1 MAGGGG
7 SQLLEALDRSQSK
20 KDGGFSNCG
29 FYNSEDSEDDTEKDE
44 ANLLSLDESDD
55 VDLQITEQKPKHHR
69 TGTARALGETIR
81 TYERRGRTLHLR
93 ALKGNAIGLNM
104 LGTSKKLG
112 ENAQN
117 IPVSSGTMVHGR
129 IFHHANIPRST
140 VKTAAQSL
148 EKRDRKEYPAHVQ
161 KVESDP
167 GRVHTSPRSENMQER
182 KEEPDFESSEPEK
195 IKRKV
200 QQRRRSSIQ
209 ESDISL
215 SHTPQMCLTHQEL
228 MRQTEDLQFC
238 ALCVKENKKTK
249 CQSIGGSQRLC
260 KQPIALN
267 ELSPLSRPS
276 IHQIDGRT
284 ANLGFKVKT
293 FYRSSCNQQT
303 PSDTFLEHESPRFQ
317 QCPANGK
324 FGLANEGN
332 ISKATKNMRLRSTGP
347 SEPNDPIVLSS
358 DDEDNASTG
367 STNRIE
373 SISPRPAD
381 SACSSPAPSSGKV
394 EAALKENSFILE
406 QKFCNSNTDA
416 ANTTALPRKAKM
428 KDQFGNAVTS
438 TPVKRRKVLTLET
451 PPDPALEPYP
461 NCESLILNCR
471 SVRIGSFYREAIEH
485 VVLSMDFIAIKWE
498 VLPENGGSQE
508 LVLKTSE
515 LTKSE
520 WCAVRKLPVV
530 FFQTVP
536 AACQS
541 LRSHLKLSR
550 ENGTG
555 WYDCRAAN
563 LEEQFIVLIFENAPD
578 MQATAV
584 LEKILYTI
592 GKKNGMPNF
601 FIKIPFEDAN
611 GRLVAFTKSSEDIP
625 MLGSTQKENLKKNV
639 GTETRMKLRN
649 SSQLQFFGDDE
660 GDTHTVFVGPV
671 EKLFV
676 YPPPPAKG
684 GISVT
689 NEDLHCL
696 NEGEFLNDVIID
708 FYLKYLVLEKLR
720 KDADRIHIFSSFFYK
735 RLNQRERRNLQ
746 DTANLTLQQRRH
758 GRVKTWTR
766 HVDIFQKD
774 FIFVP
779 LNEAAHWFLAVI
791 CFPGLEKPEH
801 YPNPYYQ
808 EVSSP
813 APVGEGDNTS
823 TSLPQNTSE
832 TTLEG
837 GSSKSPLKKT
847 LSTGTD
853 AIDTLGAKRSHSLT
867 RHRSRK
873 SDQGHQEVDISMKS
887 VFSDSE
893 TCTDDIN
900 GTTNE
905 CKTPV
910 KPTDG
915 LHRIQISYR
924 ETEDD
929 AKKSEDE
936 FIDFS
941 DDQDNTDE
949 CSDDAGLADEN
960 YTSEAGNWHRKQFFC
975 KQPCILLMDSLKGPS
990 RSTVVKTL
998 REYLEVEWEV
1008 RKGSKRS
1015 FSKDFMKGSSP
1026 RVPQQN
1032 NFSDCG
1038 VYILQ
1043 YVESFFENPIQ
1054 SFDLPM
1060 NLMDWFPQQRMKT
1073 KREEIRNLILTL
1085 QGLQSKDKKGNK
1097 DLSTTQHATQ
1107 EKPEPGISSG
1117 SD

>member
-7 SQLLEALDRSQSK
+7 SQLLEALDRSQSR
-20 KDGGFSNCG
+20 KDGGFSNCS

-55 VDLQITEQKPKHHR
+55 ADLQITEQKPKHLR
-69 TGTARALGETIR
+69 SGTARALGDSIK
-81 TYERRGRTLHLR
+81 TYERRGRTLHFT

-104 LGTSKKLG
+104 LGASKKLG

-117 IPVSSGTMVHGR
+117 IPVTSGTIVQGR
-129 IFHHANIPRST
+129 IFHHTNIPRST
-140 VKTAAQSL
+140 VKTAAQ
-148 EKRDRKEYPAHVQ
+148 RKEYPAHVQ
-161 KVESDP
+161 KVDSDQ
-167 GRVHTSPRSENMQER
+167 GRLHTSLKSENVQER
-182 KEEPDFESSEPEK
+182 KEDSNFESEPEK
-195 IKRKV
+195 IKRKA
-200 QQRRRSSIQ
+200 QQRRHSSVP
-209 ESDISL
+209 ECDMSL
-215 SHTPQMCLTHQEL
+215 TRTPQMCLTLPEGV
-228 MRQTEDLQFC
+228 RQAEELQFC
-238 ALCVKENKKTK
+238 TVCVKENKKTK
-249 CQSIGGSQRLC
+249 CQSTESSQRLC

-267 ELSPLSRPS
+267 ELSPLPRPA

-284 ANLGFKVKT
+284 AKLAFNVKS
-293 FYRSSCNQQT
+293 FYSSTCNQLI
-303 PSDTFLEHESPRFQ
+303 PNDFVQ
-317 QCPANGK
+317 QYPANGK
-324 FGLANEGN
+324 LASEGN
-332 ISKATKNMRLRSTGP
+332 TSKAAKNMRLRSAGS

-394 EAALKENSFILE
+394 EAALKENSFTFE
-406 QKFCNSNTDA
+406 HKFCNSAIDA
-416 ANTTALPRKAKM
+416 ASTIALPRKAKM
-428 KDQFGNAVTS
+428 KDQFGNTVS
-438 TPVKRRKVLTLET
+438 RTPVKRRKVFAPET
-451 PPDPALEPYP
+451 PPEPAPDANS
-461 NCESLILNCR
+461 NCESLVMNCR
-471 SVRIGSFYREAIEH
+471 SVRIGSYYREAIEH
-485 VVLSMDFIAIKWE
+485 VVFSMDFITIRWE
-498 VLPENGGSQE
+498 VLPEDGNSQE
-508 LVLKTSE
+508 LVLYPSE
-515 LTKSE
+515 LTKCE

-530 FFQTVP
+530 FFQTLP

-541 LRSHLKLSR
+541 LRSRLKLSR

-555 WYDCRAAN
+555 WYDCRATN

-578 MQATAV
+578 MKATV
-584 LEKILYTI
+584 GFETILYNI
-592 GKKNGMPNF
+592 GIKNGIKNF

-611 GRLVAFTKSSEDIP
+611 GRLVAFTKNSEDIP
-625 MLGSTQKENLKKNV
+625 VMGSTQKENIEKNAA
-639 GTETRMKLRN
+639 TETRMKLRN

-671 EKLFV
+671 EKLIV

-746 DTANLTLQQRRH
+746 PPANLTLQQRRH

-808 EVSSP
+808 GVSST
-813 APVGEGDNTS
+813 ATVGEGDNTS
-823 TSLPQNTSE
+823 ASLPQNASE
-832 TTLEG
+832 TTLQG
-837 GSSKSPLKKT
+837 ASSNSPLKKT
-847 LSTGTD
+847 LGKNTGTD
-853 AIDTLGAKRSHSLT
+853 AIDTLGPKRNHSLT

-873 SDQGHQEVDISMKS
+873 SDQGLQEEDVSMKP

-893 TCTDDIN
+893 TSNNDIN
-900 GTTNE
+900 GATNE

-910 KPTDG
+910 KPRDG
-915 LHRIQISYR
+915 LHRIQISYT
-924 ETEDD
+924 ETTDD
-929 AKKSEDE
+929 TKKSEDE

-941 DDQDNTDE
+941 DDQDNMDE
-949 CSDDAGLADEN
+949 CSDDASLTDEN
-960 YTSEAGNWHRKQFFC
+960 YTSEAGKWHLKQFFC
-975 KQPCILLMDSLKGPS
+975 KQPCILLMDSLRGPS

-1015 FSKDFMKGSSP
+1015 FSKDVMKGSST

-1032 NFSDCG
+1032 NLSDCG

-1073 KREEIRNLILTL
+1073 KREEICNLILTL
-1085 QGLQSKDKKGNK
+1085 QGLQSKEKKGNK
-1097 DLSTTQHATQ
+1097 EPSTMQHAAQ
-1107 EKPEPGISSG
+1107 EKPEPCISSG

>member
-20 KDGGFSNCG
+20 KDGGFSNCS

-55 VDLQITEQKPKHHR
+55 ANLQITEQKPKQLR
-69 TGTARALGETIR
+69 TGSAKALGDSIR
-81 TYERRGRTLHLR
+81 TYERRGRISHFRTF
-93 ALKGNAIGLNM
+93 KGNAIGLNM

-117 IPVSSGTMVHGR
+117 ISVSSGTMVQGR
-129 IFHHANIPRST
+129 IFHHTNIPRST
-140 VKTAAQSL
+140 VKTAAQ
-148 EKRDRKEYPAHVQ
+148 RKEYPAHVQ
-161 KVESDP
+161 KLDADQ
-167 GRVHTSPRSENMQER
+167 GRIHTFPRSENMQER
-182 KEEPDFESSEPEK
+182 KEESDFESEPEK

-209 ESDISL
+209 ESDMSF
-215 SHTPQMCLTHQEL
+215 SRTPQMCLTHQEV
-228 MRQTEDLQFC
+228 MRQTEDLQYC
-238 ALCVKENKKTK
+238 AVCVKENKKTK
-249 CQSIGGSQRLC
+249 CQSIEGSQRLC

-267 ELSPLSRPS
+267 ELSPLSRPA

-284 ANLGFKVKT
+284 ANLGFKVES
-293 FYRSSCNQQT
+293 FYRSTGNPQT
-303 PSDTFLEHESPRFQ
+303 PNDFVLEHKPPAFQ
-317 QCPANGK
+317 QCPPNGK
-324 FGLANEGN
+324 LTNEGN
-332 ISKATKNMRLRSTGP
+332 ISKVTKNRRLRSVGS

-367 STNRIE
+367 STNRFE

-394 EAALKENSFILE
+394 EAALKENSFTLE
-406 QKFCNSNTDA
+406 HTFCNRATDA
-416 ANTTALPRKAKM
+416 ASTIALPRKAKM
-428 KDQFGNAVTS
+428 KDQFGNAVAN

-451 PPDPALEPYP
+451 PPELASEAYP
-461 NCESLILNCR
+461 NCESLILSCR
-471 SVRIGSFYREAIEH
+471 SVRIGSFYKEAIED
-485 VVLSMDFIAIKWE
+485 VVFSMDFIKIKWE
-498 VLPENGGSQE
+498 AFPGSSQE
-508 LVLKTSE
+508 LILNPSDF
-515 LTKSE
+515 TKCE
-520 WCAVRKLPVV
+520 WCVVRKLPVV
-530 FFQTVP
+530 FFQTIP

-541 LRSHLKLSR
+541 LRSHLKLGG

-555 WYDCRAAN
+555 WHDCRVTN
-563 LEEQFIVLIFENAPD
+563 LEEQLIVLIFENALDPK
-578 MQATAV
+578 ATAV
-584 LEKILYTI
+584 FETMMYNI
-592 GKKNGMPNF
+592 GIKNGIKNF

-611 GRLVAFTKSSEDIP
+611 GRLVAFTKSTEDIP
-625 MLGSTQKENLKKNV
+625 ALGTTQKENIEKNV
-639 GTETRMKLRN
+639 ATETRMKLRN
-649 SSQLQFFGDDE
+649 SSQHQFFGDDE

-671 EKLFV
+671 EKLIV

-808 EVSSP
+808 GVSST
-813 APVGEGDNTS
+813 APVGGDNTS
-823 TSLPQNTSE
+823 ASLPHNDSETSLQ
-832 TTLEG
+832 G
-837 GSSKSPLKKT
+837 VSSKSPLKKT
-847 LSTGTD
+847 LNKNTGTD
-853 AIDTLGAKRSHSLT
+853 TIDTLGPKRTHSLT

-873 SDQGHQEVDISMKS
+873 SDQGLQEVDISMKP
-887 VFSDSE
+887 VFSDSD
-893 TCTDDIN
+893 TSANDIN
-900 GTTNE
+900 GATNE

-915 LHRIQISYR
+915 LQRIRISYS
-924 ETEDD
+924 ETTDD
-929 AKKSEDE
+929 NKKSEDE

-941 DDQDNTDE
+941 DDQDNMDE
-949 CSDDAGLADEN
+949 CSDDASLADEN
-960 YTSEAGNWHRKQFFC
+960 FPSEAGNWHLKQFFC
-975 KQPCILLMDSLKGPS
+975 KQPCILLMDSLRGPS

-1015 FSKDFMKGSSP
+1015 FSKDLMKGSSP

-1043 YVESFFENPIQ
+1043 YVESFFENSIQ

-1073 KREEIRNLILTL
+1073 KREEIRNIILTL

-1097 DLSTTQHATQ
+1097 DLSTI
-1107 EKPEPGISSG
+1107 PEPCISRELGLSIAPQ
-1117 SD
+1117 